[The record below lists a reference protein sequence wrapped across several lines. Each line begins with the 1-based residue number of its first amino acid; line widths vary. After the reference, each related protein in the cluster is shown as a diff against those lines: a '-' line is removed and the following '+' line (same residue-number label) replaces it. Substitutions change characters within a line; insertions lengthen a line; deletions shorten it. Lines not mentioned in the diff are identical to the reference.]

1 MAGAADRRVVVT
13 GLGPVTPI
21 GTGKEAFWQALLDGV
36 CAGGPIAAFDTT
48 DYTSTIAAEINDFDP
63 TPWLDRREARH
74 MDRFTQFAMAA
85 GLLAAEDAGLTVTAA
100 EAGRAG
106 VLMGSGIGGT
116 AAWWAQ
122 HEILR
127 ERGPHRV
134 SPYFVPMLIANI
146 AGGQL
151 AIRLGLKGPNF
162 SINSACATG
171 NHAIGEAAAIIR
183 RGDADVM
190 IAGGTEAAIT
200 PLAVAGFCALRALT
214 TRNDDPTH
222 ASRPFDAGRDGFLMG
237 EGAGALVLETLGH
250 ARDRGAPI
258 YGEVVGYGTSCDAYH
273 ITAPDAEGEGAV
285 RAMTAALAAA
295 GLSPEQ
301 VDYVN
306 AHGTSTQLNDVVETK
321 ALKQVFGE
329 HAYRLAVSSTKSQI
343 GHMLGAAGAAEAI
356 ACLLAIQHQVI
367 PATVNLVEPDPECD
381 LDYVPGTPR
390 PSRVRVAMSNGFGFG
405 GQNAVLVLGAV
416 EG

>member
-1 MAGAADRRVVVT
+1 MAGAGDRRVVVT

-21 GTGKEAFWQALLDGV
+21 GTGKDAFWQALLEGV
-36 CAGGPIAAFDTT
+36 SAGGPITAFDTT
-48 DYTSTIAAEINDFDP
+48 DYTTTIAAEITDFDP
-63 TPWLDRREARH
+63 SPWLDRREARH

-85 GLLAAEDAGLTVTAA
+85 GLLAVEDASLAVAPG
-100 EAGRAG
+100 EAGRVG

-116 AAWWAQ
+116 ASWWAQ

-134 SPYFVPMLIANI
+134 SPYFVPMLISNI

-162 SINSACATG
+162 CINSACATG

-183 RGDADVM
+183 RGEADVM
-190 IAGGTEAAIT
+190 IAGGAEAAIT
-200 PLAVAGFCALRALT
+200 PLAVAGFCSLRALT

-222 ASRPFDAGRDGFLMG
+222 ASRPFDASRDGFLMG
-237 EGAGALVLETLGH
+237 EGAGALVLEEMGH
-250 ARDRGAPI
+250 AMDRGAPI
-258 YGEVVGYGTSCDAYH
+258 YGEVAGYGASCDAYH

-285 RAMTAALAAA
+285 RAMTTALVAA

-306 AHGTSTQLNDVVETK
+306 AHGTSTEINDVVETK
-321 ALKQVFGE
+321 VLKQVFGE
-329 HAYRLAVSSTKSQI
+329 HAYRLAVSSTKSQM
-343 GHMLGAAGAAEAI
+343 GHLLGAAGAAEAI
-356 ACLLAIQHQVI
+356 ACLLAMQHQMI

-390 PSRVRVAMSNGFGFG
+390 PGRVRVAMSNGFGFG
-405 GQNAVLVLGAV
+405 GQNAVLVLREV